1 MKALSIRQ
9 PWAELIVQGKKTLE
23 LRSWTVS
30 YRGPL
35 AIHASQT
42 VERAACL
49 EQGIDPD
56 GVTTGAIIGVVD
68 LAGIERLDEGSLAAR
83 RAEHLAGESF
93 MTSPLYGWRLE
104 NPRPIDPPLVIRGRM
119 SLFEAPVGDSGEPA
133 QGRPADPIPPRRT
146 NSLMARPAQGAER
159 IRAAVEAQRTF
170 ELRVIPES
178 ARGEGQAPYRLAL
191 HQRQVE
197 PPAGQRTL
205 YDEQPPAMGRAPMGQ
220 APMGRVVELGGVG
233 LRAVAGEIIEALR
246 ANGYKPTELSAGR
259 REPFALSE
267 ESGVRLGLL
276 FLAVRPLSKVDRIE
290 AISLGIRSMTSEE
303 LYYWYSKCVT
313 GPAAERAQRALRVL
327 LAGD

>member
-1 MKALSIRQ
+1 MKALSVRQ

-23 LRSWTVS
+23 LRSWTVK

-35 AIHASQT
+35 VIHASQT
-42 VERAACL
+42 IERAACL
-49 EQGIDPD
+49 EHGISPD
-56 GVTTGAIIGVVD
+56 GVTTGAVIGVVD
-68 LAGIERLDEGSLAAR
+68 LVMVERLDEGSFAAR
-83 RAEHLAGESF
+83 RSEHLAGESF

-104 NPRPIDPPLVIRGRM
+104 NPRPIDPPLVMRGRM
-119 SLFEAPVGDSGEPA
+119 GLFEAPVGDSGEPT
-133 QGRPADPIPPRRT
+133 QGRPVEQTPPRRT
-146 NSLMARPAQGAER
+146 NSLMARLAQGAER
-159 IRAAVEAQRTF
+159 IRAEVEARRTF
-170 ELRVIPES
+170 ELRVLPE
-178 ARGEGQAPYRLAL
+178 AAPNEAQAPYRLAL

-205 YDEQPPAMGRAPMGQ
+205 YDEQPPAMGRAPMG
-220 APMGRVVELGGVG
+220 RVAELGGVA

-246 ANGYKPTELSAGR
+246 TNGYKPTELSISR

-267 ESGVRLGLL
+267 ETGVRLGLL

-303 LYYWYSKCVT
+303 LYYWYSKCVA
-313 GPAAERAQRALRVL
+313 GPTAERAQRALRVL